1 MEFILRKRS
10 GERED
15 THIEEIVESPKE
27 FEVETADAE
36 VDDGRGVEAP
46 KEPMVTMAAAK
57 EPNPRGEALEMVT
70 WFYFLPRRLS
80 AVLCEPQLCTNAYL
94 ACEGERGHQEQDAKP
109 FLCADILG
117 LR

>member
-1 MEFILRKRS
+1 MTISLS
-10 GERED
+10 
-15 THIEEIVESPKE
+15 
-27 FEVETADAE
+27 A
-36 VDDGRGVEAP
+36 
-46 KEPMVTMAAAK
+46 KEPMVALAAAK
-57 EPNPRGEALEMVT
+57 EPNPRQEAIEMVT

-94 ACEGERGHQEQDAKP
+94 PCQGERGHQEQDAKP